1 MLRVS
6 GWRRA
11 MYAVALAISVAA
23 SANLSIAGTPPAADS
38 SVKPAGA
45 SAVRPGEQDPFISD
59 PLLGGKRLVT
69 DSLKALPQWD
79 RVRLFMVDRA
89 NMSQPEVQAL
99 VEWARGLQNTPP
111 RDRLY
116 AVNTRIN
123 KDFKYVIDPRVWD
136 KPDYWATPVE
146 NDEELRM
153 DCEDYASMKLYL
165 LYVSGF
171 APQNLALIVGKI
183 PSTGEAHAVLVATV
197 DNVGYVLDNRTPYV
211 VNTYAFSDF
220 RLYYATNFYKLWVY
234 AAALKK

>member
-1 MLRVS
+1 
-6 GWRRA
+6 
-11 MYAVALAISVAA
+11 MYVVGLSASVAA
-23 SANLSIAGTPPAADS
+23 ATNLSMAGTPPATDS
-38 SVKPAGA
+38 SQKSA
-45 SAVRPGEQDPFISD
+45 SAVALRPGEQDPFVSD

-69 DSLKALPQWD
+69 DNLKALPQWD
-79 RVRLFMVDRA
+79 RVRLFMIDRA

-99 VEWARGLQNTPP
+99 IEWARSLQNTPP

-116 AVNTRIN
+116 AVNTRVN

-146 NDEELRM
+146 NDEKLRM

-171 APQNLALIVGKI
+171 APQNLALMVGKI
-183 PSTGEAHAVLVATV
+183 PSTGEAHAVLAATV
-197 DNVGYVLDNRTPYV
+197 DNVAYVLDNRTPYV
-211 VNTYAFSDF
+211 VNTYSFSDF